1 MPEIYA
7 DWKSL
12 KPLTSLVP
20 FGTKCVVIGNT
31 NCHGFKKGQIVTRSD
46 YAESGN
52 NTDVYSDANDY
63 WWIKLS
69 EIALLPADYQAEPKV
84 EQTAPAKQKRRIVQ
98 ICSSV
103 NAVLAL
109 CDNSELWS
117 YSLVVGDWQ
126 RIPPIPQD

>member
-12 KPLTSLVP
+12 EPLTAPVP
-20 FGTKCVVIGNT
+20 VGTKCVVIGNS
-31 NCHGFKKGQIVTRSD
+31 NNHRFACGQIVYRSD
-46 YAESGN
+46 YDEPLKKAYK
-52 NTDVYSDANDY
+52 YSDGDDY
-63 WWIKLS
+63 WWLLLVDV
-69 EIALLPADYQAEPKV
+69 ALLPADYQAAPKA
-84 EQTAPAKQKRRIVQ
+84 EQTAPARQTRRIVQ

-126 RIPPIPQD
+126 RIPPIQQD